1 MRALQSARAR
11 ERERGVEKFCCM
23 SVQPGDANYG
33 RFHRRP
39 LPASCLDMSG
49 APAQALF
56 AAAFSAGFAKA
67 FFPLVSQ
74 FRTQDEPSYC
84 GISTLVMCLNAL
96 AVDPGQVRCRQHLF
110 FFRSRS
116 LLPPPRSAAAA
127 HTRTQRKLTPYFNIA
142 RYSTSNPPPAR
153 AHILDMEGC
162 VALVAR
168 RHARLLHSARRCEA
182 VRHHA

>member
-1 MRALQSARAR
+1 MLLR
-11 ERERGVEKFCCM
+11 EEKFCYM

-67 FFPLVSQ
+67 FFPLISQ

-116 LLPPPRSAAAA
+116 LLPPRRSAAAA

-142 RYSTSNPPPAR
+142 RYSTSNPR
-153 AHILDMEGC
+153 
-162 VALVAR
+162 
-168 RHARLLHSARRCEA
+168 RRCA
-182 VRHHA
+182 LTRTPIFCLGTGLPSRRRLGTPGSFAWSTTWTGGRA